1 MEYTIYNESLIYY
14 ALRNSEGY
22 LSLNGKVLEL
32 QRNMKNIVYFNS
44 IQEAKEQLEEFKED
58 FPNLQIRKV
67 KIIDIGE
74 IEL

>member
-22 LSLNGKVLEL
+22 LSLNDKVFEL

-44 IQEAKEQLEEFKED
+44 IQEAKEQLEEFKEN